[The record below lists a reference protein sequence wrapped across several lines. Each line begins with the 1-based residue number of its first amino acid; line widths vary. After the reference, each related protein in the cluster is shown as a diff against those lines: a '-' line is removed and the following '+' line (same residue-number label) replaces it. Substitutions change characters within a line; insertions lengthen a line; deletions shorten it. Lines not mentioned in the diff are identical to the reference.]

1 MRLNAPYGAPRFL
14 TGRIRA
20 LTSSSST
27 GLNAPYGAPCFP
39 TVTLRAVRFAHSQTC
54 LNTSHDAPRFLTWEL
69 IGQDDRQSRSLNAPY
84 GAPRFLTPAPTTT
97 DTRSTAC
104 LNTPYGARCF
114 LDSHEGR
121 STKNYLRL
129 CLNTPY
135 GAPCFLTAIIYKG
148 LARFNGGS

>member
-1 MRLNAPYGAPRFL
+1 MLSDQSTGHSYAPAVTRLNAPYDAPR
-14 TGRIRA
+14 
-20 LTSSSST
+20 
-27 GLNAPYGAPCFP
+27 FP